1 VPAVSGRYL
10 LRSQPQMSF
19 LANGPAT
26 DRPPHEP
33 GERDAR
39 PLARLKPLLDVASLG
54 RGERELDELLDA
66 LAETIATGLGWGTV
80 VVNIYR
86 AAWDDF
92 QVTTVH
98 GSESARRALLATTAE
113 WAQWQ
118 PLLEERFYRC
128 GAYLVDHESMD
139 WESTDLKHHIPE
151 RENDSAPGAWDVR
164 DALVVPLAHSEGHL
178 LGIISVDEPASGKKP
193 TDEELDLLAAVA
205 AQAARAIE
213 HSQRQSETR
222 RAQAALEHLH
232 EVSARLTAPVSPKAV
247 LDAVAHGIAR
257 SLGFEKVCVLLRDGK
272 EFSPVSLCGWDPKDP
287 SVNIRVSLA
296 DIEQLFEPRFEVEGC
311 YLLSYDE
318 ASKRSA
324 AGADYASRMNG
335 RGPRA
340 WNRHWLLAPLHD
352 DRGELSGLIWAD
364 DPDDRLLP
372 SNERLKVLRMFA
384 NHAST
389 ALELA
394 RTFTAEHEANEL
406 WRASINASPLV
417 TFTLDL
423 DAVIRSWNPAAERLY
438 GWTADEVV
446 GKPFPLTSPEGRLE
460 FEHLL
465 RAVLDGRSFSGLEI
479 VREARNG
486 SRLEISASAA
496 PLRNAQ
502 GEVTG
507 AIILHE
513 DITKRKSA
521 ERALE
526 RRHRELSALHRT
538 TYDLLETLDED
549 GVLTTIVASACDLLR
564 ADHAYVYLLDPEAD
578 ELVSRYG
585 TGDFAQFV
593 GTKLQRG
600 EGLGGTVWKTGET
613 VSVGEYEDWDGHSP
627 QFADHGFRAVAG
639 VPLRSRHGF
648 IGVLGI
654 GHADERTF
662 SRDDLDLLEQFGR
675 LASLAFENARLYSDA
690 QREIEER
697 RQAEAELR
705 QSKELHTRVLET
717 STDSITLYE
726 LDGTIAFASRSNETM
741 LGWSQEELVGRNYTE
756 FIHPDDL
763 AESNAVIGRS
773 LLTGESMSYCA
784 RVLHKDGHWV
794 VLEGKPATIRDEHG
808 NPELILA
815 LARDVSER
823 RNSEER
829 RRELE
834 AQLRQSQKMDAIGR
848 LAGGI
853 AHDFNNLL
861 TAMAGYGGLALG
873 AVEEHQKALRAD
885 IQEMLTAAE
894 RARQLIRQLLAF
906 GRKQVLQP
914 CILDLNSVVGDM
926 ESILRRLIGEDV
938 ELVTTLDPELGHTNA
953 DPGQLEQVVM
963 NFAINARDAM
973 AGGGRLSIETLN
985 TELDAEFV
993 ATHVGATAG
1002 PAVALRVT
1010 DNGAGMDASVRSRV
1024 FEPFFTT
1031 KEEAKGTGLG
1041 LSTVYGIV
1049 KQSGG
1054 YIWCESEPGEGTTFT
1069 VYLPRFDT
1077 EPDAEVDAADDEEP
1091 LDSLMGVETVL
1102 IAEDEQVVRHLVV
1115 ELLGRLGYSVIAAAN
1130 GAEALEL
1137 IDTHAGDIDLLLTDV
1152 VMPGMSGRDLAAVVR
1167 ERCPETRVLFMSGYA
1182 EDAVVNHGVLQPGTA
1197 LLEKPFTAVSLGTIV
1212 RAVLDN

>member
-1 VPAVSGRYL
+1 MTS
-10 LRSQPQMSF
+10 
-19 LANGPAT
+19 LAHGTAT
-26 DRPPHEP
+26 DRATHEP
-33 GERDAR
+33 GDPDAR

-54 RGERELDELLDA
+54 RGERDLDELLDA

-128 GAYLVDHESMD
+128 GAYLVDHEKMD
-139 WESTDLKHHIPE
+139 WDNTDLKHHIPE
-151 RENDSAPGAWDVR
+151 RAQDTAPDAWDVR
-164 DALVVPLAHSEGHL
+164 DALVVPLAHSDGHL
-178 LGIISVDEPASGKKP
+178 LGILSVDEPTFGTKP
-193 TDEELDLLAAVA
+193 TDEDLDLLTAVA
-205 AQAARAIE
+205 AQAAHAIE
-213 HSQRQSETR
+213 QSQRHAETR

-247 LDAVAHGIAR
+247 LDAVSHGIAR

-287 SVNIRVSLA
+287 AVDIRVSLA
-296 DIEQLFEPRFEVEGC
+296 DLEQLFEPSFDVEGC

-318 ASKRSA
+318 AITRSA
-324 AGADYASRMNG
+324 AGSDYASRMNG

-340 WNRHWLLAPLHD
+340 WNRHWLLAPLYD
-352 DRGELSGLIWAD
+352 ERGELSGLIWVD
-364 DPDDRLLP
+364 DPNDRLLP
-372 SNERLKVLRMFA
+372 SKERLKVLRMFA

-438 GWTADEVV
+438 GWTAEEIV
-446 GKPFPLTSPEGRLE
+446 GEPFPLSSPEGRLE

-465 RAVLDGRSFSGLEI
+465 RAVFDGRSFSGLEI

-486 SRLEISASAA
+486 ARLEISASAA
-496 PLRNAQ
+496 PLRNTK

-507 AIILHE
+507 AICLHE

-538 TYDLLETLDED
+538 TYDLLETLDEE
-549 GVLTTIVASACDLLR
+549 GVLTTIVASACDLLG
-564 ADHAYVYLLDPEAD
+564 ADHAYVYLLDAAAD
-578 ELVSRYG
+578 VLVSRYG
-585 TGDFAQFV
+585 TGEFEQFV
-593 GTKLQRG
+593 GSELKRG
-600 EGLGGTVWKTGET
+600 EGLAGKVWVIGDTVA
-613 VSVGEYEDWDGHSP
+613 VAEYQDWEGHSP
-627 QFADHGFRAVAG
+627 QFADFGFRAVAG

-654 GHADERTF
+654 GYAGDKSF

-675 LASLAFENARLYSDA
+675 IASLAFENARLYSDA

-717 STDSITLYE
+717 STDSITLFE
-726 LDGTIAFASRSNETM
+726 LDGTIVFASRSNQAM
-741 LGWSQEELVGRNYTE
+741 LGWSPEELIGRNYTE
-756 FIHPDDL
+756 FMHPDDL

-773 LLTGESMSYCA
+773 LMSGESLSYCA
-784 RVLHKDGHWV
+784 RVKHKDGHWV

-808 NPELILA
+808 DPELVLA
-815 LARDVSER
+815 LARDVTER
-823 RNSEER
+823 RKGEER

-873 AVEEHQKALRAD
+873 AVEEHQKGLRAD

-914 CILDLNSVVGDM
+914 CVLDLNGVVGDM

-938 ELVTTLDPELGHTNA
+938 ELVTKLDPDLGHTNA

-973 AGGGRLSIETLN
+973 TGGGRLLIETLN
-985 TELDAEFV
+985 AELDEEFV
-993 ATHVGATAG
+993 ASHVGATTG
-1002 PAVALRVT
+1002 PAVVLRVT
-1010 DNGAGMDASVRSRV
+1010 DNGQGMDASVRSRV

-1054 YIWCESEPGEGTTFT
+1054 YIWCESAPGEGTTFT

-1077 EPDAEVDAADDEEP
+1077 ESEEIAPADDEEP

-1102 IAEDEQVVRHLVV
+1102 IAEDEQVVRHLVA
-1115 ELLGRLGYSVIAAAN
+1115 ELLGRLGYSVIAASN

-1137 IDTHAGDIDLLLTDV
+1137 IDAHTGDIDLLLTDV
-1152 VMPGMSGRDLAAVVR
+1152 VMPGMSGRDLAASVR
-1167 ERCPETRVLFMSGYA
+1167 ERCPDTRVLFMSGYA
-1182 EDAVVNHGVLQPGTA
+1182 EEAVANHGVLQPGTA

>member
-1 VPAVSGRYL
+1 
-10 LRSQPQMSF
+10 MIF
-19 LANGPAT
+19 LANGTAT
-26 DRPPHEP
+26 DRSPHEP
-33 GERDAR
+33 GESATF
-39 PLARLKPLLDVASLG
+39 PLARLKPLLDVASLA
-54 RGERELDELLDA
+54 RGERDLDDLLDA

-92 QVTTVH
+92 QVTTVR
-98 GSESARRALLATTAE
+98 GSDAARRALLATTGDR
-113 WAQWQ
+113 AQWQ
-118 PLLEERFYRC
+118 PLLEERFYRR
-128 GAYLVDHESMD
+128 GAYLVDHQEMD
-139 WESTDLKHHIPE
+139 WATTDLEHHIPE
-151 RENDSAPGAWDVR
+151 GAEKPAAGAWDFR
-164 DALVVPLAHSEGHL
+164 DALVVPLAHSDGHL
-178 LGIISVDEPASGKKP
+178 LGILSVDDPVSGRQP
-193 TDEELDLLAAVA
+193 TDEELDLLTAVVT
-205 AQAARAIE
+205 QAAHAIE
-213 HSQRQSETR
+213 QTQRQAEMR
-222 RAQAALEHLH
+222 RTQAALEHLH

-247 LDAVAHGIAR
+247 LDAVSHGIAR
-257 SLGFEKVCVLLRDGK
+257 SLGFEKVCVLLRDGN
-272 EFSPVSLCGWDPKDP
+272 EFAPVSLCGWDPKDP
-287 SVNIRVSLA
+287 AVKIRVSLP
-296 DIEQLFEPRFEVEGC
+296 DVKELFEPSFESEGC

-318 ASKRSA
+318 ASKRSS

-335 RGPRA
+335 RGPWA
-340 WNRHWLLAPLHD
+340 WNRHWLLAPLYD
-352 DRGELSGLIWAD
+352 ERGELSGLIWAD
-364 DPDDRLLP
+364 DPDDRLIP
-372 SNERLKVLRMFA
+372 SRERLKVLRMFA

-394 RTFTAEHEANEL
+394 RTFAAEHEANEL
-406 WRASINASPLV
+406 WRASITASPLV

-438 GWTADEVV
+438 GWAEDEIV
-446 GKPFPLTSPEGRLE
+446 GKPFPLASAERRLE

-465 RAVLDGRSFSGLEI
+465 RSVLDGRSFSGLEI

-486 SRLEISASAA
+486 RRLEISASAA
-496 PLRNAQ
+496 PLRNTK

-513 DITKRKSA
+513 DITERKVA

-549 GVLTTIVASACDLLR
+549 GVLTTIVARACDLLHV
-564 ADHAYVYLLDPEAD
+564 DHAYVYLLDPAAEV
-578 ELVSRYG
+578 LVSRYG
-585 TGDFAQFV
+585 TGDFERFV
-593 GTKLQRG
+593 GATLRRG
-600 EGLGGTVWKTGET
+600 EGLGGRVWETGET
-613 VSVGEYEDWDGHSP
+613 VTVENYADWEGQSP
-627 QFADHGFRAVAG
+627 QFEDTGFHAVAG

-654 GHADERTF
+654 GYDDDKSFT
-662 SRDDLDLLEQFGR
+662 RDDLDLLEQFGR
-675 LASLAFENARLYSDA
+675 LASLAFENARLYTDA
-690 QREIEER
+690 QREIDER

-717 STDSITLYE
+717 STDSITLFE
-726 LDGTIAFASRSNETM
+726 LDGTIAFASRSNQTM
-741 LGWSQEELVGRNYTE
+741 LGWPQQELIGRNFTE

-763 AESNAVIGRS
+763 GQANAVIARALQS
-773 LLTGESMSYCA
+773 GESGTYSA
-784 RVLHKDGHWV
+784 RVRHKDGYWV
-794 VLEGKPATIRDEHG
+794 MLEGKPAAIRDANG
-808 NPELILA
+808 KAELILA
-815 LARDVSER
+815 LARDVTER
-823 RNSEER
+823 HQNEER

-873 AVEEHQKALRAD
+873 AVEEGQKELRAD

-914 CILDLNSVVGDM
+914 RVLDLNGVVGDM
-926 ESILRRLIGEDV
+926 ESILHRLIGEDI
-938 ELVTTLDPELGHTNA
+938 ELVTTLDPELGNTNA
-953 DPGQLEQVVM
+953 DPGQIEQVVM

-973 AGGGRLSIETLN
+973 EGGGRLVIETLN
-985 TELDAEFV
+985 TELDEEFV

-1010 DNGAGMDASVRSRV
+1010 DNGHGMEKSVRSRV
-1024 FEPFFTT
+1024 YEPFFTT

-1054 YIWCESEPGEGTTFT
+1054 YIWCESEPGVGTTFT

-1077 EPDAEVDAADDEEP
+1077 EPADELEPADEEEP
-1091 LDSLMGVETVL
+1091 LDLLMGVETVL
-1102 IAEDEQVVRHLVV
+1102 IAEDEQVVRHLVA

-1130 GAEALEL
+1130 GTEALEL
-1137 IDTHAGDIDLLLTDV
+1137 LDEHEGKVDLLLTDV

-1167 ERCPETRVLFMSGYA
+1167 ERCPATRVLFMSGYA
-1182 EDAVVNHGVLQPGTA
+1182 EDAVANHGVLQPGTA
-1197 LLEKPFTAVSLGTIV
+1197 LLEKPFTAVSLGTTV
-1212 RAVLDN
+1212 RAVLDAAA